1 MKNNKKLIT
10 MAIAFILA
18 MGAFGLQLFAQQ
30 ETVPVVGKAGRFHTA
45 SVVVGNTLLEQGM
58 YQVQHVTEGE
68 NHVLVFRV
76 IDMGFRN
83 NMGNQTLG
91 KEVARVKCTTE
102 PAGKKWKDTKLHFER
117 NSSGQRVVTEVQIA
131 GETVLHKL
139 ESQS

>member
-1 MKNNKKLIT
+1 MKNTTKLT
-10 MAIAFILA
+10 AAIALILS
-18 MGAFGLQLFAQQ
+18 MSMFGLQLFAQQ
-30 ETVPVVGKAGRFHTA
+30 KNDSTVGKVGRLHTA
-45 SVVVGNTLLEQGM
+45 SVMVGNTLLEQGM

-117 NSSGQRVVTEVQIA
+117 NSSGRRVVTEVQIA
-131 GETVLHKL
+131 GENVLHKL